1 MKEKRSKGWI
11 PVALGA
17 TAIGLTLGVVAGL
30 RPHTDDVGAGA
41 AAAAPAL
48 PSISKGSTYS
58 IYLVRSE
65 EQAEEVQM
73 WLIYGET
80 MLVTPENEDQ
90 IMDILAY
97 LRSFRTRPGGDLRVE
112 VVDLR

>member
-17 TAIGLTLGVVAGL
+17 TAIGLALGVVVGL
-30 RPHTDDVGAGA
+30 QPHGDNEGAA
-41 AAAAPAL
+41 SAAAAPA
-48 PSISKGSTYS
+48 PPTVQRGSTYS

-80 MLVTPENEDQ
+80 MLVTPENEVQ
-90 IMDILAY
+90 IMDSLEYI
-97 LRSFRTRPGGDLRVE
+97 RSFRTRPGGDLRVE